1 MDIWIPVMVA
11 VITGLFGLAGSFL
24 ALNQQ
29 RNKFMSELDKKHAIF
44 ETTVQTEIKHLREQ
58 VEKHNSVIDR
68 TYQLEAK
75 TERQDD
81 ELKRLNRRLE
91 IVEGE

>member
-1 MDIWIPVMVA
+1 MDIWIPVLVA

-24 ALNQQ
+24 ALNKQ
-29 RNKFMSELDKKHAIF
+29 RNKFMSELDKKHAIL